1 MPAILETWEVQPHE
15 DLIEIDDGI
24 LTVAGDIVMPLGNFP
39 RRMTVVR
46 LTGDRT
52 AIWSAMALNPS
63 EMARIEAMGRPSFLI
78 VPNDFHRMDA
88 KIWKGRYPE
97 IKVVTPPGAR
107 ARVAEIVPVDATS
120 DILGDPDVQFVTMP
134 GTEEHEGALI
144 IRRSGGVTLVINDV
158 IGNVRHPRGIGAHIL
173 ARLMGFGVSG
183 PRVPRPVKF
192 RMIKDRSALAAQF
205 SAWVDM
211 DGLRR
216 IIVSHGEPISNPRDV
231 LRDLA
236 GQLTQAQGG

>member
-1 MPAILETWEVQPHE
+1 MPAILETWDVQPHE

-46 LTGDRT
+46 LTSERT
-52 AIWSAMALNPS
+52 AIWSAMALNPP
-63 EMARIEAMGRPSFLI
+63 EMARIEAMGQPSFLI
-78 VPNDFHRMDA
+78 VPSDFHRMDA
-88 KIWKGRYPE
+88 KIWKDRYPE
-97 IKVVTPPGAR
+97 IKVVTPPGAL

-120 DILGDPDVQFVTMP
+120 DILGDPAVQFVTVP

-144 IRRSGGVTLVINDV
+144 ISRPGGVTLVINDV

-173 ARLMGFGVSG
+173 ARLMGFGVSH
-183 PRVPRPVKF
+183 PRVPSPVKF

-205 SAWVDM
+205 SAWADM

-216 IIVSHGEPISNPRDV
+216 IIVSHGDPILNPRDV
-231 LRDLA
+231 LHDLA
-236 GQLTQAQGG
+236 GKLT

>member
-1 MPAILETWEVQPHE
+1 MPAILEKWEVQPHE

-46 LTGDRT
+46 LTGERT
-52 AIWSAMALNPS
+52 AIWSAMALNPP

-88 KIWKGRYPE
+88 KIWKARYPE

-120 DILGDPDVQFVTMP
+120 DILGDPDVQFVTVP
-134 GTEEHEGALI
+134 GTEEHEGALV
-144 IRRSGGVTLVINDV
+144 IRRPAGVTLVINDV

-173 ARLMGFGVSG
+173 ARLMGFGISG

-192 RMIKDRSALAAQF
+192 RMIKDRPALAAQF
-205 SAWVDM
+205 RAWASEQA
-211 DGLRR
+211 LRR
-216 IIVSHGEPISNPRDV
+216 IIVSHGDPIDDPRPV
-231 LRDLA
+231 LHALA
-236 GQLTQAQGG
+236 DSLA